1 MSGSVV
7 IESLSKNARE
17 RVRIALDTYQCVEL
31 IDMRVTVDLNSSG
44 IQTPTKKGLSL
55 RVEML
60 PELIKALEAANV
72 KAVELGWL
80 E

>member
-1 MSGSVV
+1 MNGPVV
-7 IESLSKNARE
+7 IQSLNKNARE
-17 RVRIALDTYQCVEL
+17 NVRIALDTYQGVEL
-31 IDMRVTVDLNSSG
+31 IDLRVTVDLNSSG

-55 RVEML
+55 RVQML
-60 PELIKALEAANV
+60 PDLIKALMVANE